1 MEVSMRKKPVR
12 KVKSKLLGQL
22 FSLTLIFAA
31 SFFFYQAI
39 REIQL
44 TVQLS
49 TKISDSQ
56 QQIKLLEAQNQ
67 ELTDQK
73 AKLQDPEYVK
83 SYARGAYMLSKDGE
97 QIFQLQSPTK
107 K

>member
-1 MEVSMRKKPVR
+1 MQKKSAR
-12 KVKSKLLGQL
+12 RLKSKLLKQL
-22 FSLTLIFAA
+22 ISLTMIVA
-31 SFFFYQAI
+31 SGFFFYQAI
-39 REIQL
+39 REIMI
-44 TVQLS
+44 TVRLS
-49 TKISDSQ
+49 SQISSSKQ
-56 QQIKLLEAQNQ
+56 QVEILEAQNQ

-97 QIFQLQSPTK
+97 QIFQLQGQTK